1 MKRLWSF
8 PALLAVGLLATVA
21 VVPAQQ
27 PTEAL
32 PLPVMKAIEPK
43 MATIGQLV
51 IITGENLGKRV
62 AGVYLTDGKKDWKL
76 TVVEQTENKI
86 VAKVAD
92 STPGGRYR
100 LMAIT
105 TDNPGQYVEQ
115 PVVLD
120 IVFVPTGD

>member
-8 PALLAVGLLATVA
+8 AALLAVCLLATVA

-32 PLPVMKAIEPK
+32 PLPVMKTIEPK
-43 MATIGQLV
+43 IATIGQLV
-51 IITGENLGKRV
+51 TITGENLGKRV
-62 AGVYLTDGKKDWKL
+62 AGVYLTDGKKDWEL
-76 TVVEQTENKI
+76 ILVEKTETKI

-92 STPGGRYR
+92 STPGGHFR

-105 TDNPGQYVEQ
+105 TDNPGQYV
-115 PVVLD
+115 
-120 IVFVPTGD
+120 